1 MREANLL
8 QAFIASEYWEAL
20 ECIEALATLKIPL
33 LTLIPALT
41 NDLWY
46 LLKSSP
52 QEIQDLSYEFSQGIH
67 SVAYFQSFHS
77 SSDELEEDTFLSLVV
92 E

>member
-20 ECIEALATLKIPL
+20 ECTEALA
-33 LTLIPALT
+33 T

-46 LLKSSP
+46 LLSP
-52 QEIQDLSYEFSQGIH
+52 RHKKYKTFLMNFHRGIH

-77 SSDELEEDTFLSLVV
+77 SSDELEEDTFLSLIV